1 MTPIEQK
8 NNHTS
13 LLPLDD
19 FYSSKLQR
27 LMSYRV
33 RRVLLVASLYDS
45 FILEEEGRLAD
56 LLGQIYKQRDLG
68 YVPVITRATGGQA
81 ALKALDDEPFDLVVT
96 IQRLGDMDPFT
107 FGRTVKEKHP
117 GLPVVVLAYNTPEL
131 QRLVEADDGRS
142 VDKIFAWQGDGKIMA
157 GIIQYIE
164 DVKNS
169 EHDTGLVG
177 VPNLLVL
184 EDSVQFYSSYIYLI
198 YEELWNQTSRLL
210 DENLPFTQRVLRQNG
225 RPQVHLAGSYEQAVA
240 IYQKYRDSMLG
251 IFSDIRCPRNGKLDD
266 RAGIDF
272 VRMVRSQQPFLPIMF
287 QSSEENTRQV
297 ARELNAAH
305 LLKNSP
311 TLISDFHQIL
321 TDHFDFG
328 DLVFRDE
335 KRNEVARVANIEAFL
350 SVVESLPP
358 DLLSTYYRQDD
369 LKRWLLVRTEFQLA
383 EKIYQPDIAGQAD
396 PLLLRRAIKEAFLEH
411 YNGMHR
417 GGVYYYSR
425 QFNLKQWHFYRMGGG
440 SMGGKARGLAFIDK
454 VLTANLKDDD
464 FPEVNISIPRTLVLG
479 TDLFDEF
486 VRKNDLFSMAL
497 REKSDIRIANAFIHA
512 ELPATIVGDL
522 LDFIRQLKT
531 PLAVRSSSLLE
542 DALYQ
547 PFAGIYVT
555 KMIPNNEPNLDA
567 RFLSLANAI
576 KLVWASTFFQQA
588 KAYIES
594 TNHRVEE
601 EKMAV
606 VIQEVVGQK
615 RDGSFYPDFSGVARS
630 YNFYPVGSA
639 TPEDGVVN
647 VALGLGK
654 TVVDGGATLRFTPA
668 YPLILPQFGTTKEML
683 NNSQREFYAINMR
696 PLATTAFA
704 EEDQYL
710 LKADLK
716 QAELDGTLANLAS
729 TYSSQNDQFYDGIN
743 QPGPRSITFANI
755 LKNDV
760 FPLAGILERL
770 LKLSREA
777 MGCPIEM
784 EFAVN
789 LDPRNVLPAEFG
801 FLQVRPLVVGD
812 ELVKVDLKENN
823 FKDALCYSHQVLGNG
838 VNQELRDLVYVK
850 PDTFNAANSQQIAHE
865 IEKFNALLKEEDRNY
880 ILIGPGRWG
889 SSDPWLGIPVKW
901 NQISRAKIMVEVSLP
916 NMNVDPSQGSHFFQN
931 MTSLRIGY
939 FTVPLDP
946 EHGGIDWPRLG
957 QGPVVGES
965 ENVRHLRFAKPLT
978 VMIDGRTGHGVIL
991 LN

>member
-1 MTPIEQK
+1 MSSQK
-8 NNHTS
+8 PKSTDQE
-13 LLPLDD
+13 LLALDD
-19 FYSSKLQR
+19 YYSSKLQH

-56 LLGQIYKQRDLG
+56 LLGQVYKQRDLG
-68 YVPVITRATGGQA
+68 YVPVITRTAGGQA
-81 ALKALDDEPFDLVVT
+81 ALKALNDESFDLVVT

-107 FGRTVKEKHP
+107 FGRAVKEKHP

-131 QRLVEADDGRS
+131 QRLVEADDGCS

-169 EHDTGLVG
+169 DHDTGLVG

-184 EDSVQFYSSYIYLI
+184 EDSVPFYSSYIYLI

-210 DENLPFTQRVLRQNG
+210 NENLSFTQKVLRQNG

-240 IYQKYRDSMLG
+240 IYQKFKNSMLG
-251 IFSDIRCPRNGKLDD
+251 IFSDIRCPRNGKPDD

-272 VRMVRSQQPFLPIMF
+272 VKLVRVQQPFLPIMF
-287 QSSEENTRQV
+287 QSSEENTRQI
-297 ARELNAAH
+297 AQELGAAH

-321 TDHFDFG
+321 TDHFNFG

-335 KRNEVARVANIEAFL
+335 NRNEISRVTNIEAFL
-350 SVVESLPP
+350 SVVDSLPP
-358 DLLSTYYRQDD
+358 DILSSYYRHDD

-383 EKIYQPDIAGQAD
+383 RKIYQPEIAGQAD
-396 PLLLRRAIKEAFLEH
+396 PVLLRRAIKDAFLEH
-411 YNGMHR
+411 YHGMHR
-417 GGVYYYSR
+417 GSVFYYSR
-425 QFNLKQWHFYRMGGG
+425 QFKVNQWHFYRMGGG

-464 FPEVNISIPRTLVLG
+464 FPEVKISIPRTLVLG

-486 VRKNDLFSMAL
+486 VRKNDLFNMAL
-497 REKSDIRIANAFIHA
+497 HEKSDIRIANAFIHA

-555 KMIPNNEPNLDA
+555 KMIPNNEQNLDA

-615 RDGSFYPDFSGVARS
+615 RNGTFYPDFSGVARS
-630 YNFYPVGSA
+630 YNYYPVGNA

-647 VALGLGK
+647 LALGLGK
-654 TVVDGGATLRFTPA
+654 TVVDGGASLRFTPA
-668 YPLILPQFGTTKEML
+668 YPRILPQFNTPKEML
-683 NNSQREFYAINMR
+683 NNSQREFYAINMK
-696 PLATTAFA
+696 PLSTTAFA

-710 LKADLK
+710 LKPDLK
-716 QAELDGTLANLAS
+716 QAELDGTLRNLAS
-729 TYSSQNDQFYDGIN
+729 TYSPQDDRFYDGIN

-755 LKNDV
+755 LKNEV

-770 LKLSREA
+770 LKLSQEA

-789 LDPRNVLPAEFG
+789 LDSRNVLPAEFG

-823 FKDALCYSHQVLGNG
+823 FKNALCYSRQALGNG
-838 VNQELRDLVYVK
+838 VNKQLADVVYVK
-850 PDTFNAANSQQIAHE
+850 PDTFNAANSQQITYE
-865 IEKFNALLKEEDRNY
+865 IEKFNARLKEEDRNY

-901 NQISRAKIMVEVSLP
+901 NQISRAKTMVEVSLP

-939 FTVPLDP
+939 FTVPLNP
-946 EHGGIDWPRLG
+946 EHGGMDWPRLE
-957 QGPVVGES
+957 QGPVIGES

-991 LN
+991 LD

>member
-1 MTPIEQK
+1 MTSIEQK

-33 RRVLLVASLYDS
+33 RKVLLVASLYDS

-68 YVPVITRATGGQA
+68 YVPTLTRVTGGQA
-81 ALKALDDEPFDLVVT
+81 ALKALDEGNFDMVVT
-96 IQRLGDMDPFT
+96 IQRLGDMDPFS
-107 FGRTVKEKHP
+107 FGRAVKDKQP

-131 QRLVEADDGRS
+131 QRLTEADDGRS

-164 DVKNS
+164 DVKNCD
-169 EHDTGLVG
+169 HDTGLVG
-177 VPNLLVL
+177 VPNLLML

-198 YEELWNQTSRLL
+198 YEELWNHTSSLL
-210 DENLPFTQRVLRQNG
+210 QDNLTFTQRILRQNG
-225 RPQVHLAGSYEQAVA
+225 RPQVHLAGNYEQAVA
-240 IYQKYRDSMLG
+240 IYQRFKDSMLG
-251 IFSDIRCPRNGKLDD
+251 IFSDIRCPRNGQLDD
-266 RAGIDF
+266 QAGIDF
-272 VRMVRSQQPFLPIMF
+272 VKMIRAEQPYLPVMI
-287 QSSEENTRQV
+287 QSSEDNTRQ
-297 ARELNAAH
+297 AAEGLNAAH

-311 TLISDFHQIL
+311 TLSADFHRIL
-321 TDHFDFG
+321 TDHFNFG

-335 KRNEVARVANIEAFL
+335 HRNEVARVSNIEAFL
-350 SVVESLPP
+350 SVVDSLPL
-358 DLLSTYYRQDD
+358 DILSSYYHHGD

-383 EKIYQPDIAGQAD
+383 QKISHLAVTDRTD
-396 PLLLRRAIKEAFLEH
+396 PAELRRAIKDTFLDH
-411 YNGMHR
+411 YHGMHR
-417 GGVYYYSR
+417 GSVFYYSR
-425 QFNLKQWHFYRMGGG
+425 RFKVNQWHFYRMGGG

-454 VLTANLKDDD
+454 VLTANLKEDD
-464 FPEVNISIPRTLVLG
+464 FPGVKISIPRTLVLG

-486 VRKNDLFSMAL
+486 IRKNDLFSMAL
-497 REKSDIRIANAFIHA
+497 NEKSDIRIANAFLHA

-547 PFAGIYVT
+547 PFAGIYIT
-555 KMIPNNEPNLDA
+555 KMIPNNEENLDS

-606 VIQEVVGQK
+606 VIQEVVGQ
-615 RDGSFYPDFSGVARS
+615 RRNGTFYPDFSGVARS
-630 YNFYPVGSA
+630 YNYYPVGNA
-639 TPEDGVVN
+639 VPEDGVVN

-654 TVVDGGATLRFTPA
+654 TVVDGGASLRFTPA
-668 YPLILPQFGTTKEML
+668 YPRILPQFGTTKDML
-683 NNSQREFYAINMR
+683 NNSQREFYAINLK
-696 PLATTAFA
+696 PLASTAFA

-710 LKADLK
+710 LKPDLR
-716 QAELDGTLANLAS
+716 QAELDGTLGNLAS
-729 TYSSQNDQFYDGIN
+729 TYSAQDDRFYDGIN
-743 QPGPRSITFANI
+743 HRGPRTISFANI
-755 LKNDV
+755 LKNEI
-760 FPLAGILERL
+760 FPLAPILERL
-770 LKLSREA
+770 LKLSQEA

-784 EFAVN
+784 EFAAN
-789 LDPRNVLPAEFG
+789 LDARSVMPAEFG

-812 ELVKVDLKENN
+812 ELVKVDLKGNN

-838 VNQELRDLVYVK
+838 VNKELTDLVYVK
-850 PDTFNAANSQQIAHE
+850 PETFNAANSQKIAYE
-865 IEKFNALLKEEDRNY
+865 IDKFNALLKEENRNY

-901 NQISRAKIMVEVSLP
+901 NQISRAKTMVEVSLP

-939 FTVPLDP
+939 FTVPLNP
-946 EHGGIDWPRLG
+946 EHGGMDWSRLDSM
-957 QGPVVGES
+957 PAVGES

-978 VMIDGRTGHGVIL
+978 VMIDGRTGHGVISL
-991 LN
+991 D